1 MNANTY
7 IIKVYIYSIVKVG
20 TKVEKILSDFHFFS
34 PILQGQ
40 DLRIERNSKQKGSFK
55 LQEIHAYFLKTTMV
69 IPL

>member
-40 DLRIERNSKQKGSFK
+40 DLRIERNSKQKAVLSYKKYMHTF
-55 LQEIHAYFLKTTMV
+55 
-69 IPL
+69 